1 MKGVL
6 FMSKN
11 SYIAVPNTVITD
23 PGLYPSAKR
32 VYVAMLACSSRKGT
46 VRKTVAE
53 LAARSHCSP
62 SAVQGA
68 IAALMEQGMVQRWRR
83 YRRSAYLQ
91 WKVYAGNEY
100 TIAKRDLSAGY
111 TLIPRSLLPRKLTH
125 AAFLVAL
132 YLYMAAGR
140 KGRAYPSLRH
150 IAEVLYLSKST
161 VCLAVSALQ
170 LRQELYRYRC
180 RKENHAYACN
190 SYYPTGWIRSALPE
204 AAPFPAHIIANPL
217 PAVKG
222 GGWSDFQQA
231 TRY

>member
-1 MKGVL
+1 
-6 FMSKN
+6 
-11 SYIAVPNTVITD
+11 
-23 PGLYPSAKR
+23 
-32 VYVAMLACSSRKGT
+32 
-46 VRKTVAE
+46 
-53 LAARSHCSP
+53 
-62 SAVQGA
+62 
-68 IAALMEQGMVQRWRR
+68 MVQRWRR

-91 WKVYAGNEY
+91 RKVYAGNEY

-190 SYYPTGWIRSALPE
+190 SYYPTSWIRSALPE

>member
-1 MKGVL
+1 ML

-23 PGLYPSAKR
+23 SGLYPSAKR

-53 LAARSHCSP
+53 LAVRSHCSP

-68 IAALMEQGMVQRWRR
+68 IAALMDQGMVQRWRR
-83 YRRSAYLQ
+83 YRRSIYFQ
-91 WKVYAGNEY
+91 RKVYAGNEY
-100 TIAKRDLSAGY
+100 TMNKRDLSGEY
-111 TLIPRSLLPRKLTH
+111 TLIPRSLLTRKLTH

-132 YLYMAAGR
+132 YLYMIAGR

-170 LRQELYRYRC
+170 LRQELCRYRC
-180 RKENHAYACN
+180 RKENRAYACN
-190 SYYPTGWIRSALPE
+190 SYYPTGWIRAALPK